1 MEATR
6 QVDALERARVLLGAR
21 RYQEAAALAQR
32 CASARPGDP
41 QPLILC
47 AWAEMG
53 LRHFDAAEKAAR
65 DAVGFA
71 PMLPEAHRVLV
82 AVLTNRA
89 YAAGPFAAGR
99 AGRQAVRAAE
109 EFVRLAPTDV
119 AAYWTMADA
128 CVAAHKPRGAV
139 AASETALSLAPN
151 SPQTW
156 LIRARAARA
165 AYDFPVA
172 EACIREALRLE
183 PDHYLANTE
192 LGIILRL
199 RGRTSEAL
207 QQLASSA
214 SIDPL
219 ARPARAHL
227 LRYGALPFLFLTLVA
242 TSPILVVLHGATALW
257 LWGSV
262 GINAVMWRVEPTK
275 RVLERRALA
284 ISLWRS
290 RRPGRRSR
298 RKEALVPATTPIQ
311 SYRSRLAVSIS
322 FLLLLLLIAG
332 IVTGAA
338 AQSAPALLP
347 LTLLIN
353 VPTAAFAWFVFKR
366 LRPRPTV
373 AR

>member
-1 MEATR
+1 MEVTAGP
-6 QVDALERARVLLGAR
+6 DALQRAWLLLGAR
-21 RYQEAAALAQR
+21 RYQEAATLAHQ
-32 CASARPGDP
+32 CAATTPGDP
-41 QPLILC
+41 LPLIVV

-53 LRHFDAAEKAAR
+53 LRHFDVAEKAAR

-71 PMLPEAHRVLV
+71 PILPDAHRVLV

-89 YAAGPFAAGR
+89 YATGHFATGR
-99 AGRQAVRAAE
+99 AGRQAVEAAK

-128 CVAAHKPRGAV
+128 YVAAHKPRGAV
-139 AASETALSLAPN
+139 AASETALNLAPN
-151 SPQTW
+151 SAQTW

-207 QQLASSA
+207 QQLVSSA

-227 LRYGALPFLFLTLVA
+227 VRYGALPFLLLTLLV
-242 TSPILVVLHGATALW
+242 TSPILLVLHGATAVW

-275 RVLERRALA
+275 HILERRALA

-298 RKEALVPATTPIQ
+298 RKEALVPARTPIQ
-311 SYRSRLAVSIS
+311 SYRSRLSIS
-322 FLLLLLLIAG
+322 ILFLLVLLLIAVT
-332 IVTGAA
+332 VTGAA

-347 LTLLIN
+347 LTLLID
-353 VPTAAFAWFVFKR
+353 VPTAAFAWFVVKR